1 MSILDL
7 LFLLTILIGLF
18 TGFFSGLTN
27 GVARLIC
34 YVIAAAIASRF
45 AEPVGKR
52 ISEWLGID
60 KVVRDMLAKQ
70 IPVPLQTA
78 HLSAEQVQPLLH
90 QAQVPLFYQAEIL
103 ENLKHHTLLNAISM
117 TYMHWISALIGL
129 LVLTMLFYWVI
140 RILTSPIFK
149 LLRAVFPATLDRI
162 GGVLLGAVLSLLEL
176 SFLALF
182 LTTLS
187 DLPTLP
193 PALAL
198 AIQDSQLLPSLNN
211 LAHTLLEGLGA
222 NGLLP
227 PALQSPALSPTRP
240 PQL

>member
-1 MSILDL
+1 MPILDL
-7 LFLLTILIGLF
+7 LFLLIILIGLF
-18 TGFFSGLTN
+18 TGFFSGLIN
-27 GVARLIC
+27 GIARLVS

-45 AEPVGKR
+45 AEPVGSR
-52 ISEWLGID
+52 ICEWLGFD

-90 QAQVPLFYQAEIL
+90 QAQIPLFYQAEIL
-103 ENLKHHTLLNAISM
+103 ENLKHHTLLNALSM
-117 TYMHWISALIGL
+117 TYMHWISAMIGL
-129 LVLTMLFYWVI
+129 LILTTLFYWVI
-140 RILTSPIFK
+140 RILTTPIVK
-149 LLRAVFPATLDRI
+149 LLRAVFPTLLDRL
-162 GGVLLGAVLSLLEL
+162 GGVVMGVVLSLLEL

-193 PALAL
+193 QGVKL

-211 LAHTLLEGLGA
+211 LAHALLEGLGA

-227 PALQSPALSPTRP
+227 PALQSPALSPTQP